1 MKKRTP
7 RHIVIKLL
15 RISDKDNI
23 LQGGREK
30 GWTAYRTREKAY
42 KWQGRNFFNVLKG
55 EKWQPTFICTME
67 ISFFYF
73 F

>member
-15 RISDKDNI
+15 KISDKDNI

-30 GWTAYRTREKAY
+30 EWIAYRTREKAY
-42 KWQGRNFFNVLKG
+42 KWQWGNFFNVPKG
-55 EKWQPTFICTME
+55 EKWQSTFIYTME
-67 ISFFYF
+67 TSFFHF
-73 F
+73 